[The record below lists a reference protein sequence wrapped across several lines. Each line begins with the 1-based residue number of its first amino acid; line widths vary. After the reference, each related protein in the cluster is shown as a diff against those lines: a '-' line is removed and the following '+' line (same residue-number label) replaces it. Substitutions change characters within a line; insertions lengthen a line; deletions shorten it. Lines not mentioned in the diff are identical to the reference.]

1 MFWHLYGIQVLVFDP
16 FILVVLVFDPFI
28 LVVWLFVDVSGL
40 LIGGKCCVLRVE
52 KGG

>member
-1 MFWHLYGIQVLVFDP
+1 MFWHLYGVQVLIFKSS
-16 FILVVLVFDPFI
+16 DPFI

>member
-1 MFWHLYGIQVLVFDP
+1 MFWHLYGVQVLVFRSSDP
-16 FILVVLVFDPFI
+16 FILVA
-28 LVVWLFVDVSGL
+28 WLFVDVSGL

>member
-1 MFWHLYGIQVLVFDP
+1 MFWHLYGVQVLVFRSS
-16 FILVVLVFDPFI
+16 DPFI
-28 LVVWLFVDVSGL
+28 LVVWLFVDVRGL

>member
-1 MFWHLYGIQVLVFDP
+1 MFWHLYGVQVLVFRSS
-16 FILVVLVFDPFI
+16 DPFI

-52 KGG
+52 KDG

>member
-1 MFWHLYGIQVLVFDP
+1 MFWHFYGVQVLVFRSS
-16 FILVVLVFDPFI
+16 DPFI

>member
-1 MFWHLYGIQVLVFDP
+1 MFWHLYGVQVLVFRSS
-16 FILVVLVFDPFI
+16 DPFI

-40 LIGGKCCVLRVE
+40 LIGGKCCVLGIE

>member
-1 MFWHLYGIQVLVFDP
+1 MFWHLYGVQVLVFRSS
-16 FILVVLVFDPFI
+16 DPFI

-40 LIGGKCCVLRVE
+40 LIGGKCCVLHVE

>member
-1 MFWHLYGIQVLVFDP
+1 MFWHLYGVQVLVFRSS
-16 FILVVLVFDPFI
+16 DPFI

-40 LIGGKCCVLRVE
+40 LIGGKCCVLHVG

>member
-1 MFWHLYGIQVLVFDP
+1 MFWHLYGVQVLVFRSSDP
-16 FILVVLVFDPFI
+16 FILI
-28 LVVWLFVDVSGL
+28 VWLFVDVSGL